1 MCSGLVERLKL
12 AAYTCSKGLGSP
24 RETVSIASHK
34 WLESSMNITAL
45 DTLGVASLELSLG
58 YLVINVGSW
67 GEARAD
73 KDFLRHLRKT

>member
-1 MCSGLVERLKL
+1 M
-12 AAYTCSKGLGSP
+12 
-24 RETVSIASHK
+24 SIASHK
-34 WLESSMNITAL
+34 WLESFMNITTL

-73 KDFLRHLRKT
+73 KDFLRQLRKT

>member
-1 MCSGLVERLKL
+1 
-12 AAYTCSKGLGSP
+12 
-24 RETVSIASHK
+24 
-34 WLESSMNITAL
+34 MNITTL
-45 DTLGVASLELSLG
+45 DTLGVASLKLSLG

>member
-1 MCSGLVERLKL
+1 MLLILVPRVSVLPRKL
-12 AAYTCSKGLGSP
+12 S
-24 RETVSIASHK
+24 RASHE
-34 WLESSMNITAL
+34 WLEGFMNITTL
-45 DTLGVASLELSLG
+45 DTLGVASLKLSLG